1 MKNTD
6 DNYLTAHELAQ
17 LIGATVNLYRSGGQT
32 TLSDVKLRKRRKLL
46 EKRSHNLTRTARWND
61 MEGNEE
67 SLFKVGELAK
77 LVGVTVRTLQY
88 YDQANLLNSTYTEGH
103 KRVYTRDDLLKLQQI
118 LFLKSLGFPLQEI
131 KNKILKSEN
140 SADLET
146 VFTQQREILLEQI
159 ANLNKIVD
167 TLDSAI
173 AETKSEKE
181 ISVERL
187 ITIMELMK
195 QGNPYS
201 FVVRYFDDEQLKSVA
216 DQLFNSSEENRSS
229 VKEVFSQLDSL
240 YRQGADPAGEEGQ
253 ALAER
258 WWNIVNA
265 FTAGDLDMMER
276 LFSAG
281 RDISNWPKDTKNIQ
295 EPIENFLGKAL
306 WIYLKNHGIELKNM
320 AKK

>member
-1 MKNTD
+1 
-6 DNYLTAHELAQ
+6 
-17 LIGATVNLYRSGGQT
+17 
-32 TLSDVKLRKRRKLL
+32 
-46 EKRSHNLTRTARWND
+46 